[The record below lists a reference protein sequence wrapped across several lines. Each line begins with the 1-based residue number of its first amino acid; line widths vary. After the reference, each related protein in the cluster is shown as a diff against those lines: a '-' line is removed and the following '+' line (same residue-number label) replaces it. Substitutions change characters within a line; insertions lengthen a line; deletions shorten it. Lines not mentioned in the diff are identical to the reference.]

1 MSCTLFEPRDH
12 VNDSKR
18 LVALFSAA
26 TVCGVCAREID
37 AGTRTNED
45 TTPRR
50 LEALPNSQCLVPRL
64 AHPAHDLFD
73 GKLLEPAGVVREGN
87 ATKVR
92 VCRECSESLIKNG
105 DHPPKHALA
114 NNLWIGRTPWQLQ
127 ILTFPEQLLIALLY
141 PRVYVF
147 KLHPRC
153 PGRKDPST
161 LQRGMKGTVSTY
173 DLDSDGIAS
182 MLAGDLM
189 PRPPA
194 VLASVIS
201 VTYIGLGELPKNWLR
216 STFRVRRKA
225 VFDALRWLKENNPKY
240 YGDIRIDMTRVAAL
254 PEDDVPLEITSIV
267 RQSTDTGIVDQES
280 DGYTVNHDLAA
291 GAATPGPSNQ
301 INGSVL
307 NQESSEVE
315 ADMQAVLDSDAPDVI
330 PLQVTGTIDTDLS
343 ELTSNEMMA

>member
-1 MSCTLFEPRDH
+1 
-12 VNDSKR
+12 
-18 LVALFSAA
+18 
-26 TVCGVCAREID
+26 
-37 AGTRTNED
+37 
-45 TTPRR
+45 
-50 LEALPNSQCLVPRL
+50 
-64 AHPAHDLFD
+64 
-73 GKLLEPAGVVREGN
+73 
-87 ATKVR
+87 
-92 VCRECSESLIKNG
+92 
-105 DHPPKHALA
+105 
-114 NNLWIGRTPWQLQ
+114 LQ

-147 KLHPRC
+147 KLHPLC
-153 PGRKDPST
+153 PGKKDPST
-161 LQRGMKGTVSTY
+161 LQRGLRGTVSTY

-216 STFRVRRKA
+216 STFRVRRKV

-280 DGYTVNHDLAA
+280 DGYTVDHNLAA
-291 GAATPGPSNQ
+291 DAATSSNQ
-301 INGSVL
+301 MNGELSAQMSNVWMLTRPSESVVS
-307 NQESSEVE
+307 QERSEVE
-315 ADMQAVLDSDAPDVI
+315 ADIPDSDGKI
-330 PLQVTGTIDTDLS
+330 QLGF
-343 ELTSNEMMA
+343 

>member
-1 MSCTLFEPRDH
+1 MQLEAHSSFIISTGTDIEISLLTVNEIRAITLSYITLPRELGKRKAEILQHIRSNGSEELLQALKTAAEQKEAQKGTVAGQKRKRSGDTQSSRRVARKTDSDVVEPNTCDKFLQIP
-12 VNDSKR
+12 NTEETKR
-18 LVALFSAA
+18 IYRAYYEATSNAA
-26 TVCGVCAREID
+26 IAMMVCGVCAREID
-37 AGTRTNED
+37 AGTGTNED
-45 TTPRR
+45 ATPRR

-87 ATKVR
+87 VTKVR
-92 VCRECSESLIKNG
+92 VCRECSECLIKSG

-114 NNLWIGRTPWQLQ
+114 NNLWIGRAPWQLQ

-141 PRVYVF
+141 PRFYVF

-161 LQRGMKGTVSTY
+161 LQRGMRGTVSTY

-225 VFDALRWLKENNPKY
+225 VFD
-240 YGDIRIDMTRVAAL
+240 G
-254 PEDDVPLEITSIV
+254 
-267 RQSTDTGIVDQES
+267 
-280 DGYTVNHDLAA
+280 
-291 GAATPGPSNQ
+291 
-301 INGSVL
+301 
-307 NQESSEVE
+307 
-315 ADMQAVLDSDAPDVI
+315 
-330 PLQVTGTIDTDLS
+330 
-343 ELTSNEMMA
+343 